1 MNGVSL
7 GSFNYFQWHPH
18 TSKKKISN
26 GTLVRESPL
35 LERNSGDGQMN

>member
-1 MNGVSL
+1 MVFHLDLSTIFSGI
-7 GSFNYFQWHPH
+7 H
-18 TSKKKISN
+18 TPAKKKISN